1 MARSAPHLSRREQ
14 QIMEVIY
21 RLGSASAAQVRS
33 ELADAPSYSAVRA
46 LLKVLENKGHL
57 KHHSQAGRYIYDP
70 TRPRDA
76 AARSALRRLVE
87 TFFAGSPE
95 RAVAALL
102 DTADCHLS
110 DAELARLAG
119 LIAEARRQGR

>member
-1 MARSAPHLSRREQ
+1 MD
-14 QIMEVIY
+14 VVY
-21 RLGSASAAQVRS
+21 RLGSASAAQIQA

-46 LLKVLENKGHL
+46 LLKILENKGHL
-57 KHHSQAGRYIYDP
+57 KHKAEAGRYIYAP
-70 TRPRDA
+70 VRPREA
-76 AARSALRRLVE
+76 AARSALSRLVE

-102 DTADCHLS
+102 DTADRRLS
-110 DAELARLAG
+110 DAELARMAE